1 VLSGNNKRSLRSES
15 QKSREASSME
25 YKPKHIELDKQSSH
39 SDSSIDAGVEGNIDQ
54 RADGPSDCY
63 CANPA
68 YVRDVQKKLLRRE
81 LSCSICLQ
89 MLVKPVTLQCGHTF
103 CKHCLLTYFL
113 KKNHLGCGICRFSNL
128 LEHPL
133 DIRVNVT
140 IDSIVRQL
148 NMRGY
153 VRILKMQQEEERKG
167 RLREKLLELY
177 PYDINFAQ
185 K

>member
-1 VLSGNNKRSLRSES
+1 
-15 QKSREASSME
+15 
-25 YKPKHIELDKQSSH
+25 
-39 SDSSIDAGVEGNIDQ
+39 
-54 RADGPSDCY
+54 
-63 CANPA
+63 
-68 YVRDVQKKLLRRE
+68 
-81 LSCSICLQ
+81 
-89 MLVKPVTLQCGHTF
+89 
-103 CKHCLLTYFL
+103 
-113 KKNHLGCGICRFSNL
+113 L